1 MTLPR
6 RRTAF
11 AFTLSSVALALAL
24 GAAPVA
30 IGQEAAGDG
39 AGGVDEGSY
48 TVSFLERTIDLE
60 PYVQGFPYGSWDADF
75 EAGTLTYMYLTPAG
89 TFLMVQPLAV
99 GHGSGLIDPEA
110 GRRVH
115 DIDWSLRN
123 FWGTD
128 YDSISGDQILLAD
141 ERNDEVLNLYRLS
154 LEDGSIEKL
163 TDVPYIYGRDFSK
176 DGRTIGYIARYGDT
190 EPYRNCLTLLN
201 PSDGSSR
208 EVVCEEGSQFRMVWS
223 SVNFRPDGTGVVL
236 KLNEDGHRKQGT
248 LAYIDLQ
255 ASEPEI
261 EILLPRGVERYSHG
275 SYDEPWLD
283 NDRFFYTSDESGYAN
298 LYVFD
303 LESRESRQITRV
315 EEQAWFLPIEV
326 DGRTLVVQTLDRPY
340 ENVMVVI
347 DPETGG
353 ELGSHVFDANVGMIG
368 FDDRNHFIISLTSV
382 ATPFMADEMW
392 ITLEDGWA
400 VFEFEPKIRLP
411 EELAR
416 KLEQCE
422 AHRVEFATFDIDP
435 ATGARRMLHAFLL
448 TPKHPLAD
456 SAQRLAVITSF
467 YGGSNSFSTRQQIY
481 CEAGITWLSPA
492 VRGSSGFGKEFMA
505 LNDRDLGGDEIID
518 LFYGARFLEKA
529 FGFEPQQ
536 IGVAGGSHGGYA
548 TMRALTFPPET
559 NGRNESYDFGFG
571 MSHAGFSSIVTFY
584 DATNIPDWIILEA
597 GDPKTEADKLADRSP
612 LTHAGLLESPLLLTH
627 GSNDNRVGVSESR
640 QFYEAAMELDRPV
653 TYVEFEGQG
662 HGIQGLDNLVTYYG
676 VQFDFLEGLVC
687 ERNAPGSPGCQ

>member
-1 MTLPR
+1 MLHARRLTIRIPR
-6 RRTAF
+6 AGQLF
-11 AFTLSSVALALAL
+11 AMVALALGSTTAL
-24 GAAPVA
+24 A
-30 IGQEAAGDG
+30 QE
-39 AGGVDEGSY
+39 EETY

-60 PYVQGFPYGSWDADF
+60 PYVQGFPYGRWDADF
-75 EAGTLTYMYLTPAG
+75 EAGTLTYMHRTPSG

-99 GHGSGLIDPEA
+99 GHGSGLIDPTA
-110 GRRVH
+110 GRLVH
-115 DIDWSLRN
+115 DIDWSTRS

-141 ERNDEVLNLYRLS
+141 ERNDEVINLYRLS

-201 PSDGSSR
+201 PRDGSSR
-208 EVVCEEGSQFRMVWS
+208 EILCEEGSQFRMVWS
-223 SVNFRPDGTGVVL
+223 SVNFRPDGSGVVL

-248 LAYIDLQ
+248 LAYVDLTVDD
-255 ASEPEI
+255 PGI
-261 EILLPRGVERYSHG
+261 EVLLPGGVERYAHG

-283 NDRFFYTSDESGYAN
+283 NERFFYVSDETGYSN

-303 LESRESRQITRV
+303 LESRESRQVTEV
-315 EEQAWFLPIEV
+315 DEQAWFVPIEI
-326 DGRTLVVQTLDRPY
+326 DGRTLVLQTLDRPH

-347 DPETGG
+347 DPQSGAEMGR
-353 ELGSHVFDANVGMIG
+353 HVFDANVGMIG
-368 FDDRNHFIISLTSV
+368 FDDKNHFIISLTNIGS
-382 ATPFMADEMW
+382 PFMADEMW

-411 EELAR
+411 EELAQ

-422 AHRVEFATFDIDP
+422 VQRVEYATFDIDP
-435 ATGARRMLHAFLL
+435 ATGTPRMLHAFLL
-448 TPKHPLAD
+448 TPKQALAD

-518 LFYGARFLEKA
+518 LFYGARFLERVY
-529 FGFEPQQ
+529 GFEPEQ

-559 NGRNESYDFGFG
+559 NGRNESYSFGFG

-612 LTHAGLLESPLLLTH
+612 LTHAGRLESPLLLTH

-640 QFYEAAMELDRPV
+640 QFYEAAQALDRPV

-662 HGIQGLDNLVTYYG
+662 HGIRGLKNLVNYYG

-687 ERNAPGSPGCQ
+687 ERNAPGSEGCE